1 MKSLAA
7 LKDQIMK
14 KDDDSADEEWWIT
27 DDGDDD
33 AIDNNY
39 CNDDTQFVALLCE
52 KKLSTE

>member
-39 CNDDTQFVALLCE
+39 CNDDTQFGVLLCE
-52 KKLSTE
+52 KKLSTG